1 MVSRRVICSN
11 LYKNCLCGE
20 IFYYFLQKS
29 FLVYTQRQRAEDNK
43 SRDNNNNTLDTVSA
57 KNKSTETCLQG
68 SQRNET
74 SRCFAGINPQL
85 LEFTSVETARCI
97 LMMGLFWR
105 PM

>member
-1 MVSRRVICSN
+1 MFLVFSKNVSVENI
-11 LYKNCLCGE
+11 LLLFTE
-20 IFYYFLQKS
+20 IFS
-29 FLVYTQRQRAEDNK
+29 VYTQRQRAEDNK